1 MKDVAL
7 FGGNALTYVLS
18 AIQQNE
24 VFQIIEFVLAILT
37 SIILIAYRLW
47 VWYKKAKADGK
58 ITKEEIEEGLEI
70 LGEGI
75 EDLKEKT
82 DELKKGE
89 NDNAKD

>member
-37 SIILIAYRLW
+37 SIVLIAYRIW
-47 VWYKKAKADGK
+47 VWYEKAKADGK
-58 ITKEEIEEGLEI
+58 ITKDEIKEGLEI

-82 DELKKGE
+82 ESKKGE
-89 NDNAKD
+89 DQDAED

>member
-24 VFQIIEFVLAILT
+24 VFQIIEFVMAILT

-58 ITKEEIEEGLEI
+58 ITKDEIEEGLEI

-82 DELKKGE
+82 ESKEKGDDE
-89 NDNAKD
+89 NAKD